1 MTFGRRFLLL
11 LALLLPL
18 LAACG
23 GTPAA
28 TQPPSDDPYAS
39 GTTDSPGAA
48 PSDGVDRSRLSNEL
62 YFFNWGDYID
72 LDTLAQFEAEY
83 GVRVIY
89 DTYDSNEDMIA
100 KVRAGN
106 SGYDVVVPSDYAVQI
121 MIEEGLVQPLD
132 KSLLDNLGNMSPD
145 YMGAY
150 FDPDNTY
157 SVPYMLGLTGLAYDS
172 SAFPD
177 GVESWAAIFDPAQ
190 LPAISGRFSML
201 DDERETPGAA
211 LKFRGYSLNETDP
224 AALQQAQ
231 ELLIAQK
238 PFLAAFNSS
247 DVNRKLASGEYVI
260 AHTWSGTA
268 MQARTGLDG
277 EFSGNPAIEFVIP
290 QEGGTIWMDSLM
302 ILSDSPN
309 AYTAHVLINFL
320 MRPDIAAQNAGY
332 IGYITPVP
340 AAIPLLPQEVQE
352 LYAAGFAPNDELL
365 ERLEW
370 IERTE
375 ETAVFTDIWTIVK
388 GE

>member
-1 MTFGRRFLLL
+1 MTSSRRFLL

-23 GTPAA
+23 GGPT
-28 TQPPSDDPYAS
+28 TSQPPSDDPYGN
-39 GTTDSPGAA
+39 GTTTDAS
-48 PSDGVDRSRLSNEL
+48 PSDGVDRSRLASEL

-72 LDTLAQFEAEY
+72 LETLAQFEAEY

-89 DTYDSNEDMIA
+89 DTYDSNEDLIA
-100 KVRAGN
+100 RVRVGN
-106 SGYDVVVPSDYAVQI
+106 SGYDVVAPSDYAVQI
-121 MIEEGLVQPLD
+121 MIEEELVQPLD
-132 KSLLDNLGNMSPD
+132 KNLLDNLRYMSPD

-150 FDPDNTY
+150 FDPDNAY
-157 SVPYMLGLTGLAYDS
+157 SVPYMLGLTGLAYDRS
-172 SAFPD
+172 FFPA
-177 GVESWAAIFDPAQ
+177 GVESWAEIFDLAR
-190 LPAISGRFSML
+190 LPAMKGRFSML

-247 DVNRKLASGEYVI
+247 DVNRRLASGEYVL

-277 EFSGNPAIEFVIP
+277 EFSGNPTIEFIVP

-302 ILSDSPN
+302 ILRDSPN

-320 MRPDIAAQNAGY
+320 MRPEIAAQNAGY
-332 IGYITPVP
+332 VGYITPIP
-340 AAIPLLPQEVQE
+340 EAIPLLPQEVQE

-365 ERLEW
+365 KRLEW

-375 ETAVFTDIWTIVK
+375 ETAVFTDLWTIVK